1 MLWLLAAIL
10 AFGLAGATA
19 LLLGLRGRRIDTHPI
34 CRRCGFDLIG
44 QAPAASTAAVTRA
57 PRRAQ
62 PAPAP
67 SPAPRGRG
75 QGRGL
80 PRLPLLQS
88 LLAQP
93 VHESTSTSGSR
104 ASPSPASDSSPDGPA
119 PEATGQPTTPAQP
132 VEGSADHTTPHR
144 DPRS

>member
-1 MLWLLAAIL
+1 
-10 AFGLAGATA
+10 
-19 LLLGLRGRRIDTHPI
+19 
-34 CRRCGFDLIG
+34 
-44 QAPAASTAAVTRA
+44 
-57 PRRAQ
+57 
-62 PAPAP
+62 

-144 DPRS
+144 DPRSADTTAAPSGPDTPVCSECGADLTRPRAIRIG